1 MNKKILI
8 AEDDNF
14 LVNAYRL
21 KFEKSGFEV
30 QIAFDGNQALEIL
43 NKFVPSVILLDL
55 IMPNMDGFSV
65 LAELKKVEKY
75 KKIPVIITSNLGQ
88 KEDIE
93 KAMNLGARDFF
104 VKSDTSIAEIVA
116 KVSSYIS

>member
-30 QIAFDGNQALEIL
+30 QIAFDGNMALEIL

-65 LAELKKVEKY
+65 LAELKKDEKY
-75 KKIPVIITSNLGQ
+75 NKIPVIVTSNLGQ

-93 KAMNLGARDFF
+93 KAMNLGAKDFF
-104 VKSDTSIAEIVA
+104 VKSDTSIADIVT